1 MSEPEVPHFYPD
13 RRAATPD
20 GREAGPVVVLTGA
33 DLTIAEVEAVAR
45 SGARVALDVHARE
58 RMQEA
63 RDVIESLVADGAVVY
78 GVTTGFG
85 ALASTRIDPA
95 DASRL
100 QENLLMSHAAGVGSG
115 VPARDRPGDA
125 AAPREHARPR
135 PQRLPAASWSTA
147 FSTSSRRAS
156 IPVVPEQGSVGA
168 SGDLAPLAHLALPL
182 IGRGR
187 VEFQGVVT
195 PALVAL
201 RETGLEPLTL
211 EAKEGLALLNGTQ
224 MMGAIG
230 ALLLAD
236 ADRLGRTASVVAAMS
251 VEALLGTDVAFAAA
265 YQLARPHPGQ
275 IAVAAELRHLLR
287 DSALQTGHHGHAH
300 KVQDPYSLRCIPQV
314 HGAVR
319 DTLDHLRRVLDI
331 ELNSATDNPLVF
343 PGGGVADEG
352 TLATG
357 GGRVISGGNFHGE
370 PIALALDFA
379 KIALAELGSISERR
393 TALLVDPRL
402 NGGLPPFL
410 AAESG
415 IDSGMM
421 IYQYT
426 AAALVS
432 ENKVLAHPA
441 SVDSIPTSANQ
452 EDHVSM
458 GSISARHAR
467 SVLGHVETILAIELL
482 VAAQA
487 LDLRIAGPDGAAPGV
502 GRGRGARSRARAGP
516 PSRRRPRAR
525 AGPRGR
531 DRDGPR
537 RSARGPR
544 RQRMTTTSDVTAD
557 VIVVGAGVQGASL
570 AFHLARRG
578 AQVLVVERETTA
590 AGATGRSS
598 GFVRMHYDLESD
610 ARLAWLSFPYFLDWA
625 GRVGAGDCAYVR
637 TGFLQ
642 VFPPALADAVRANVA
657 AHQAIGI
664 DTRTVTPQE
673 IAELVP
679 GVVLDGIE
687 IGAFEPQSGYAD
699 PSGTAA
705 GFLEAARRLGARYR
719 PRLPG
724 DGVAVDGDRVVGV
737 DIGSWPA
744 LGAGRRRRRGRLGR
758 GLARTAGVEVPVQ
771 AWRHDDRVLRAAD
784 RPWFGLPDRHRRDQ
798 RDVLPAG
805 GHTT

>member
-1 MSEPEVPHFYPD
+1 VSEPEVPHIDPD
-13 RRAATPD
+13 RRTASP
-20 GREAGPVVVLTGA
+20 GGPRGSDALGADRPVVLTGA

-45 SGARVALDVHARE
+45 ADATVALDPNARA

-63 RDVIESLVADGAVVY
+63 RDVIDSLVAEGAVVY

-85 ALASTRIDPA
+85 ALASTRIEPA
-95 DASRL
+95 DAGRL
-100 QENLLMSHAAGVGSG
+100 QENLLMSHAAGVG
-115 VPARDRPGDA
+115 PAF
-125 AAPREHARPR
+125 PREVVRAMLLLRANTLALGHSGCRPLLVD
-135 PQRLPAASWSTA
+135 RLLEFLAAG
-147 FSTSSRRAS
+147 
-156 IPVVPEQGSVGA
+156 IHPVVPEQGSVGA

-187 VEFQGVVT
+187 VEFQGSVV
-195 PALVAL
+195 PAMVAL
-201 RETGLEPLTL
+201 REAGFEPLTL

-224 MMGAIG
+224 MMSAIG

-236 ADRLGRTASVVAAMS
+236 ADRLARSASVVAAMS

-275 IAVAAELRHLLR
+275 VAVAAELRHLLR

-343 PGGGVADEG
+343 PGGGVADAD

-379 KIALAELGSISERR
+379 AIAIAELGSISERR

-410 AAESG
+410 ATDSG

-467 SVLGHVETILAIELL
+467 TVLGHVETILAIELL

-487 LDLRIAGPDGAAPGV
+487 LDLRIDGPDGATP
-502 GRGRGARSRARAGP
+502 
-516 PSRRRPRAR
+516 
-525 AGPRGR
+525 
-531 DRDGPR
+531 
-537 RSARGPR
+537 
-544 RQRMTTTSDVTAD
+544 
-557 VIVVGAGVQGASL
+557 GAGVAD
-570 AFHLARRG
+570 ALARVR
-578 AQVLVVERETTA
+578 ER
-590 AGATGRSS
+590 
-598 GFVRMHYDLESD
+598 VRHL
-610 ARLAWLSFPYFLDWA
+610 
-625 GRVGAGDCAYVR
+625 
-637 TGFLQ
+637 
-642 VFPPALADAVRANVA
+642 
-657 AHQAIGI
+657 
-664 DTRTVTPQE
+664 
-673 IAELVP
+673 
-679 GVVLDGIE
+679 
-687 IGAFEPQSGYAD
+687 
-699 PSGTAA
+699 
-705 GFLEAARRLGARYR
+705 
-719 PRLPG
+719 
-724 DGVAVDGDRVVGV
+724 DGDREPGPDLAAATAMIHDGV
-737 DIGSWPA
+737 LA
-744 LGAGRRRRRGRLGR
+744 NLAG
-758 GLARTAGVEVPVQ
+758 
-771 AWRHDDRVLRAAD
+771 
-784 RPWFGLPDRHRRDQ
+784 
-798 RDVLPAG
+798 
-805 GHTT
+805 